1 MFFRMLER
9 LWDKNQA
16 ILRSIV
22 LSILIDPS
30 GTDDVLQEAY
40 AKVLRSGKHFST
52 QDEAYN
58 YIRKTVLHTCI
69 DYYRSFKRRSAL
81 FVNSR
86 DPADLPDA
94 YNQADPLARLMEKEK
109 SEVHSTI
116 LEEVRKTMAE
126 LPAVQRKALEIA
138 FNGHHRKLRDVCR
151 EKGIPYSTVRSRV
164 TAGIDRIR
172 RQLKAKGVYRTF
184 KEIG

>member
-1 MFFRMLER
+1 MLER
-9 LWDKNQA
+9 LWDKNQG

-40 AKVLRSGKHFST
+40 TKVLRSKKHFST
-52 QDEAYN
+52 QEEAYN
-58 YIRKTVLHTCI
+58 YIRKTVVHTCI
-69 DYYRSFKRRSAL
+69 DSYRSFKRRTAL

-86 DPADLPDA
+86 DPDNLPHA
-94 YNQADPLARLMEKEK
+94 YSLADPLTQLMEKEQ
-109 SEVHSTI
+109 SEAQETI
-116 LEEVRKTMAE
+116 LEEVREMMAE
-126 LPAVQRKALEIA
+126 LPPVQREALAFA
-138 FNGHHRKLRDVCR
+138 FNGNHQKLREVCR

-172 RQLKAKGVYRTF
+172 RRLKAKGVHQIFR
-184 KEIG
+184 EAQ

>member
-1 MFFRMLER
+1 MLER

-22 LSILIDPS
+22 LNILIDPS
-30 GTDDVLQEAY
+30 GADDVLQDAY
-40 AKVLRSGKHFST
+40 AKVFRSKKHFST

-58 YIRKTVLHTCI
+58 YIRKTVVHTCI
-69 DYYRSFKRRSAL
+69 DYYRSFRRRTAL

-86 DPADLPDA
+86 DFANLPHI
-94 YNQADPLARLMEKEK
+94 YNQADPLTQLVEKEK
-109 SEVHSTI
+109 GEVQVAF

-126 LPAVQRKALEIA
+126 LPPLQREALEIA
-138 FNGHHRKLRDVCR
+138 FNGNQQKLREVCR

-164 TAGIDRIR
+164 TAGIEQIR
-172 RQLKAKGVYRTF
+172 RKLRAKGVYRTF
-184 KEIG
+184 KEVR